1 MANDPFP
8 SITPPTIVGVQDIS
22 YSLLDPNPEG
32 GGTQTMTYEAQIKW
46 SNGNITIQGGN
57 VVPHLTGA
65 EISALQTL
73 LARLRGK
80 AETAW
85 GNG

>member
-8 SITPPTIVGVQDIS
+8 VVATPTIVGVQDIS
-22 YSLLDPNPEG
+22 YSLFDPNPGEEA
-32 GGTQTMTYEAQIKW
+32 QAMTYEAQIKW
-46 SNGNITIQGGN
+46 SNGKITIQNGS
-57 VVPHLTGA
+57 VVPYLTSA